1 MIILTLACWMGPAQA
16 QMYKWVDENGK
27 IHFSDKK
34 PTAHEATAQPLS
46 SSADQTADQDFMIP
60 RDRTPIVRP
69 FESAAR
75 SLYIAD
81 MAYAWKLDTLNRSKY
96 DAGSYHVDAT
106 CISRGSM
113 TLPDAYL
120 NHKSFFPDESRLSR
134 QAERIIDGLDFSAN
148 TIDRDQL
155 IAKIREAGAVGLKP
169 LITSMNIRAC
179 APRRYGDDKK
189 KPGNKLDARRYSRAY
204 VDVQIEWTLVDGRQN
219 ELFKTTTTGST
230 HGWINSNV
238 SAAFTEA
245 VENSTRNLMSQQA
258 LVNQLIVQT
267 IEPEFSATSVDL
279 HNILDNKPGN
289 SPARQIG
296 LSIDTWSWLNQKK
309 MSTRIGSYLY
319 SGQCNSERAM
329 SRGDA
334 LSHHDRL
341 IIDDSTV
348 VPDMRK
354 LLLDRGYPAINL
366 QRQPWPHSESDAD
379 YLVRGT
385 VSGLF
390 LNACAPRRDVSA
402 KFLHPSQINSGE
414 LKRHRVQLDVNWTV
428 LDPATMSEVFHY
440 STSATHGDYL
450 SDNSVVATFE
460 GAWQL
465 ALANLYNQPEFKALI
480 TQKNTGRMSIS
491 DFPQQQEHP
500 ASPIRPEDLDLDF
513 LLFSKDDFDLEGS
526 LGQDYQAG
534 MLFAGNTCTPTLN
547 QSISG
552 ISPPSSASIA
562 SIITRT
568 FNQLD
573 FPARSAS
580 PTALAK
586 QQRDL
591 EAHVIRARIQSLR
604 FDTCY
609 RNYSAV
615 EIMQGRRRS
624 LASHRGYITILWTV
638 HGKDDNQ
645 VIYQRE
651 IVGITNNW
659 DGQKNHQSVYIAM
672 LEDNIRAFAGD
683 PALIDALRKDTDE
696 DGIID
701 TLEGWWNDAVQSVS
715 FSGQRAK
722 GSLFRQLSMIK
733 TRMASHYQ
741 DSGDWPD
748 SLEQIGIQEQDILAD
763 GYVESIYMDGFGEV
777 RVNLAA
783 PSFDRGEYLLLKG
796 DYNSMGANFE
806 CLTNA
811 PSLQDQLCSPI

>member
-1 MIILTLACWMGPAQA
+1 MILTVACWAGPAQA

-27 IHFSDKK
+27 VHFSDKK
-34 PTAHEATAQPLS
+34 PTHHGATAQPLS
-46 SSADQTADQDFMIP
+46 SSANQQAERDFIIP
-60 RDRTPIVRP
+60 KDRTPIVRP

-96 DAGSYHVDAT
+96 DVGSYHVDAT

-134 QAERIIDGLDFSAN
+134 QAERIIDGLDFSAD
-148 TIDRDQL
+148 TIHSDQL

-169 LITSMNIRAC
+169 LITGMNIRAC
-179 APRRYGDDKK
+179 APRRYGEDKK

-204 VDVQIEWTLVDGRQN
+204 VDVEIEWTLVDGHQN
-219 ELFKTTTTGST
+219 TLFQTTTTGST

-238 SAAFTEA
+238 PAAFTEA
-245 VENSTRNLMSQQA
+245 VDNATRNLMSQQA

-267 IEPEFSATSVDL
+267 IEPELSGTSIDL

-296 LSIDTWSWLNQKK
+296 LSIDTWSWLNHKK
-309 MSTRIGSYLY
+309 MGTRIGSYLY
-319 SGQCNSERAM
+319 AGQCNSERAM

-334 LSHHDRL
+334 LSSHSRL
-341 IIDDSTV
+341 IIDDNTI
-348 VPDMRK
+348 VPGMRK

-366 QRQPWPHSESDAD
+366 QRQPWPQSESDAD

-414 LKRHRVQLDVNWTV
+414 LKRHKVRLDVKWTV
-428 LDPATMSEVFHY
+428 MDPDTMSEVFHY
-440 STSATHGDYL
+440 STSAIYGDYL
-450 SDNSVVATFE
+450 SDNSVVNAFE

-465 ALANLYNQPEFKALI
+465 ALANLYKEPEFKALI
-480 TQKNTGRMSIS
+480 TQENPGRLSIS
-491 DFPQQQEHP
+491 DFPRQQEHP
-500 ASPIRPEDLDLDF
+500 TPPIRPEDLDLDF
-513 LLFSKDDFDLEGS
+513 LLFSKEDFDIEVS

-534 MLFAGNTCTPTLN
+534 TLFAGNTCSPALN
-547 QSISG
+547 QKISG
-552 ISPPSSASIA
+552 IAPPSSASIA
-562 SIITRT
+562 GIVTRT

-573 FPARSAS
+573 FPARSTP

-591 EAHVIRARIQSLR
+591 KAHVIRARIQSLR

-615 EIMQGRRRS
+615 EIMQGRRSS

-638 HGKDDNQ
+638 HDKDDNQ

-651 IVGITNNW
+651 IVGVANNW
-659 DGQKNHQSVYIAM
+659 DTQKNLQSIYIAM
-672 LEDNIRAFAGD
+672 FEDNVRAFAGD
-683 PALIDALRKDTDE
+683 PALIGALREDTDE

-722 GSLFRQLSMIK
+722 SSLWNQLAMIK
-733 TRMASHYQ
+733 TRMASHYH
-741 DSGDWPD
+741 DSGDWPN

-763 GYVESIYMDGFGEV
+763 GYVETIYMDGFGEI
-777 RVNLAA
+777 RFNLAA
-783 PSFDRGEYLLLKG
+783 PSFDRGEYLLMKG
-796 DYNSMGANFE
+796 DYNSMGVIFE
-806 CLTNA
+806 CRTNA
-811 PSLQDQLCSPI
+811 PSLQDHFCGPI